1 MDKNFFLLYNEIVYH
16 IHTCEDMDDLKRS
29 ILAQV
34 KLLIPCA
41 YASLMEVEI
50 DPNTREIRHRNPL
63 CLPESFR
70 KLEELWIQRDHQ
82 DESLWV
88 SHAPESLVVRGS
100 ESSPDRQDSLIY
112 RDLYAPYDICDTM
125 SLNLTYNHQVMA
137 LLTLYRT
144 QAEGDFTEEE
154 AFSLRAL
161 TNHLNYAYYTM
172 SRRPQQEKAQARSL
186 EELVQTCHLTR
197 REEEILRLVFQDWSN
212 EEILDK
218 LVISR
223 HTLLKHLQN
232 LYRKCGV
239 SSRWDLRK
247 LGP

>member
-50 DPNTREIRHRNPL
+50 APNTREILHRNPL

-88 SHAPESLVVRGS
+88 QRELAGPAGL
-100 ESSPDRQDSLIY
+100 PDL
-112 RDLYAPYDICDTM
+112 P
-125 SLNLTYNHQVMA
+125 
-137 LLTLYRT
+137 
-144 QAEGDFTEEE
+144 GP
-154 AFSLRAL
+154 LRPL
-161 TNHLNYAYYTM
+161 
-172 SRRPQQEKAQARSL
+172 
-186 EELVQTCHLTR
+186 
-197 REEEILRLVFQDWSN
+197 
-212 EEILDK
+212 
-218 LVISR
+218 
-223 HTLLKHLQN
+223 
-232 LYRKCGV
+232 
-239 SSRWDLRK
+239 
-247 LGP
+247 

>member
-1 MDKNFFLLYNEIVYH
+1 M
-16 IHTCEDMDDLKRS
+16 
-29 ILAQV
+29 
-34 KLLIPCA
+34 
-41 YASLMEVEI
+41 
-50 DPNTREIRHRNPL
+50 
-63 CLPESFR
+63 
-70 KLEELWIQRDHQ
+70 
-82 DESLWV
+82 

-125 SLNLTYNHQVMA
+125 TLNLTYDHQVMA

-172 SRRPQQEKAQARSL
+172 AQREASKPPKTRTM
-186 EELVQTCHLTR
+186 EELVQDYELTR
-197 REEEILRLVFQDWSN
+197 RETEILGLVFQDLNN
-212 EEILDK
+212 EEILDR
-218 LVISR
+218 LHISR

-239 SSRWDLRK
+239 SSRWDLLK
-247 LGP
+247 LRP

>member
-29 ILAQV
+29 SLAQV

-50 DPNTREIRHRNPL
+50 APNTREILHRNPL

-100 ESSPDRQDSLIY
+100 ESSPDRQDTPIY

-125 SLNLTYNHQVMA
+125 TLNLTYDHQVMA

-161 TNHLNYAYYTM
+161 TNHLNYAY
-172 SRRPQQEKAQARSL
+172 
-186 EELVQTCHLTR
+186 
-197 REEEILRLVFQDWSN
+197 
-212 EEILDK
+212 
-218 LVISR
+218 
-223 HTLLKHLQN
+223 
-232 LYRKCGV
+232 
-239 SSRWDLRK
+239 
-247 LGP
+247 

>member
-1 MDKNFFLLYNEIVYH
+1 
-16 IHTCEDMDDLKRS
+16 MDDLKRS

-50 DPNTREIRHRNPL
+50 DPNTREILHRNPL

-125 SLNLTYNHQVMA
+125 TLNLTYDHQVMA

-161 TNHLNYAYYTM
+161 TNHLNYAYYTKIG
-172 SRRPQQEKAQARSL
+172 RAH
-186 EELVQTCHLTR
+186 V
-197 REEEILRLVFQDWSN
+197 
-212 EEILDK
+212 
-218 LVISR
+218 
-223 HTLLKHLQN
+223 
-232 LYRKCGV
+232 
-239 SSRWDLRK
+239 
-247 LGP
+247 